1 MAKFDMKNGAA
12 AFIMPHWSNGGA
24 GLERAW
30 LNSTLETIKAQ
41 TDPNWKILIADGNSP
56 SQEAKDYLKQL
67 EEEFAGKLEVIFMPH
82 SDGPG
87 HARNVAIEKAYAD
100 GHPFIVFLDAD
111 DWAGPKRVEVA
122 RKIFLNNENAGVVYS
137 TFKVIDENDNVVPRE
152 KLSQSIVE
160 ILESHDT
167 AAPQGKETWIK
178 IATETGYTNLTSATN
193 VRTEIAHKYLFPGEK
208 VSEDYYTWLVY
219 SASGA
224 EFVYTSD
231 APTMYRIPQNTEG
244 SASRSREGGKK
255 GFYTT
260 KCRVDEAGVVA
271 ASELALKRG
280 VIDADKRQYLHIKF
294 LLKEAETMGREEQF
308 DLAEMC
314 YNKAVAMDKAT
325 TDKLV
330 KELGFGNPK
339 DLSATVRAI

>member
-1 MAKFDMKNGAA
+1 MTKMDMKNGAA
-12 AFIMPHWSNGGA
+12 AIIMPHWSNGGS
-24 GLERAW
+24 GLEKKW
-30 LNSTLETIKAQ
+30 LETTLATIKNQ

-67 EEEFAGKLEVIFMPH
+67 EKEFAGKLEVIFMPQ

-87 HARNVAIEKAYAD
+87 HARNVAIEKAYKD

-111 DWAGPKRVEVA
+111 DWAGPKRVEIA
-122 RKIFLNNENAGVVYS
+122 RKIFLENENAGVVYS
-137 TFKVIDENDNVVPRE
+137 TFKVIDEHDNVVPRE

-167 AAPQGKETWIK
+167 APPQGKDTWIQ

-193 VRTEIAHKYLFPGEK
+193 VRTEIAHKYLFPPEK

-224 EFVYTSD
+224 EYVYTPD
-231 APTMYRIPQNTEG
+231 APTHYRIPQNTEG
-244 SASRSREGGKK
+244 SVSRSREGGKK

-260 KCRVDEAGVVA
+260 KCRVDEMGVIA
-271 ASELALKRG
+271 ACDLAVKRG
-280 VIDADKRQYLHIKF
+280 AISADKKQYLHIKF

-314 YNKAVAMDKAT
+314 YNKAVELDKVTAA
-325 TDKLV
+325 KLV
-330 KELGFGNPK
+330 KELDFTTRPWVK
-339 DLSATVRAI
+339 